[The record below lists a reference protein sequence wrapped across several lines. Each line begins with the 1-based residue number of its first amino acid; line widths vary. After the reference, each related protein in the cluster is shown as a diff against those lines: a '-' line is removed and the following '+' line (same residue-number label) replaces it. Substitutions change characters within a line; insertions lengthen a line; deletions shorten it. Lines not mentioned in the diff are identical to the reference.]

1 MVIQS
6 LVLEVSYNRPKLS
19 PCARWNPDALTFA
32 NSSTMIAISTGLFVD
47 TSNTVYATAFNLTSV
62 LVWPVGS
69 PNATRSIFSGLTL
82 SHSIFVTIDGDAYV
96 DNGNT
101 YHQLEKWAANAS
113 NSTIAMYVN
122 GPCGGVFVDIYGS
135 IYCSL
140 TLSHLVLKRSF
151 DRDANTSAIV
161 AGNGTAGPAPDL
173 LHQAYGIFVNIDL
186 SLYVA
191 DCYNDRIQVFRP
203 NQLNATT
210 VAGTG
215 APDTIILNQPGGIVL
230 DMDGYLFITD
240 RSNHRIV
247 GSGPNGFRCIAACT
261 GSNGLAADQLYQPFA
276 LSFDTFGNLYVTDA
290 NHHRI
295 QKFILARNTCG
306 KPLQS

>member
-1 MVIQS
+1 MVIRS

-19 PCARWNPDALTFA
+19 PCARWNPNAVTFA
-32 NSSTMIAISTGLFVD
+32 DNTTMIGTSTGLFVD
-47 TSNTVYATAFNLTSV
+47 TNNTVYATAFSLHSA
-62 LVWPVGS
+62 LVWTTGS
-69 PNATRSIFSGLTL
+69 PNATRSIFSGLTS

-101 YHQLEKWAANAS
+101 YHQLEKWATSAS

-140 TLSHLVLKRSF
+140 TFSHRVLKTPV
-151 DRDANTSAIV
+151 DGDANKSVTV
-161 AGNGTAGPAPDL
+161 AGKGTAGSTPDL
-173 LHQAYGIFVNIDL
+173 LDTPYGIFVNIDL

-191 DCYNDRIQVFRP
+191 DFKNSRIQLFRP
-203 NQLNATT
+203 NQLNGIA

-215 APDTIILNQPGGIVL
+215 APNTITLNQPTSVAL
-230 DMDGYLFITD
+230 DMDGYLFISD
-240 RSNHRIV
+240 RSNNRIV

-261 GSNGLAADQLYQPFA
+261 GINGIAADHLYYPLD
-276 LSFDTFGNLYVTDA
+276 LSFDTFGNLYVTDSG
-290 NHHRI
+290 NHRI

-306 KPLQS
+306 E

>member
-1 MVIQS
+1 MIFFS
-6 LVLEVSYNRPKLS
+6 SIGVSYNRPKIS
-19 PCARWNPDALTFA
+19 PCASWNPNAVTFA
-32 NSSTMIAISTGLFVD
+32 DSSTMIATSTGLFVD
-47 TSNTVYATAFNLTSV
+47 TNNTVYATAFSLHSA
-62 LVWPVGS
+62 LVWTTGS
-69 PNATRSIFSGLTL
+69 PNATRSIFSGLTS

-101 YHQLEKWAANAS
+101 HHRLEKWATNAS
-113 NSTIAMYVN
+113 NSTIAMYVD
-122 GPCGGVFVDIYGS
+122 GACGGVFVDIYES
-135 IYCSL
+135 VYCSL
-140 TLSHLVLKRSF
+140 TEYHRVLKRSI
-151 DRDANTSAIV
+151 DGDANTTSIV
-161 AGNGTAGPAPDL
+161 AGNGTLGSAPDL
-173 LHQAYGIFVNIDL
+173 LHHAYGIFVNIDL

-191 DCYNDRIQVFRP
+191 DCYNNRIQVFLQASV
-203 NQLNATT
+203 NGTT
-210 VAGTG
+210 VAGNG
-215 APDTIILNQPGGIVL
+215 APDTIILDKPGGVAL

-276 LSFDTFGNLYVTDA
+276 LSFDTFGNLYVTDTD
-290 NHHRI
+290 HHRI